1 MGWIR
6 DPESGIRE
14 KLIADPGIKK
24 ALDPPGCGYAT
35 MHAVF
40 DGVVRR
46 DVKILLSVVG
56 AYMVIAR
63 YYYAE
68 V

>member
-1 MGWIR
+1 M
-6 DPESGIRE
+6 DPGSGIRE
-14 KLIADPGIKK
+14 KLTADPGIKK
-24 ALDPPGCGYAT
+24 ALDPPGCGSAT
-35 MHAVF
+35 LHAMF

-46 DVKILLSVVG
+46 DVKIPLSVVG